1 MTTLTLERPP
11 IAEEQQTIPDD
22 PYVYGWRDVPH
33 ILASGEITWK
43 RIPLTQEDIL
53 HPRLGDFQVHT
64 DLHQQ
69 LCTYLYYVLVAWLGA
84 TPGAVVLNDVRIGW
98 GRQGPKPHAPDIAV
112 IFNVRR
118 RRNWSTFSTVAEGTK
133 PALIMEVTSPSTRVV
148 DLVKKM
154 EEYARVGVPLYV
166 IVDTHGEVLQILG
179 YRLTP
184 AGYVNLPLDEQGRL
198 WLEPVALSLGAYQ
211 DTLAFYDEA
220 GQPFENYTQT
230 RARANR
236 EAQAR
241 AAEAQ
246 ARAAEAQ
253 ARAAAEARIREL
265 EAELRRL
272 RGQ

>member
-11 IAEEQQTIPDD
+11 MAEEQPTIPDD

-43 RIPLTQEDIL
+43 RVPLTQEDIL

-69 LCTYLYYVLVAWLGA
+69 LCTYLYYVLAAWLA
-84 TPGAVVLNDVRIGW
+84 TTPGAIVLNDVRIGW

-118 RRNWSTFSTVAEGTK
+118 RRNWSTFRTVAEGTK

-184 AGYVNLPLDEQGRL
+184 AGYASLPLDKQGRL
-198 WLEPVALSLGAYQ
+198 WLEPVGLSLGAYQ

-220 GQPFENYTQT
+220 GQPLENYTQA

-236 EAQAR
+236 EAQMR

-246 ARAAEAQ
+246 KRAE
-253 ARAAAEARIREL
+253 AEARLSEL